1 LLPIYS
7 LLKMIILVR
16 LVVLVVVSPSVK
28 TTNAVTGESEI
39 FNIIRIVLT
48 LSQQF
53 FKWLLK
59 VETVAS

>member
-1 LLPIYS
+1 
-7 LLKMIILVR
+7 MIILVR
-16 LVVLVVVSPSVK
+16 LVVLVVVSPSVE